1 MSEQNIN
8 GIISLP
14 LSTFDRTADGMMVE
28 YNRTFNNRRL
38 YDNDASLTPLYRG
51 FGTHYAFIWVTF
63 SFYFKSYSLAFI
75 PICFSCLL
83 ACLIDCLLACYLK
96 PKKRWDLHRKECQ

>member
-14 LSTFDRTADGMMVE
+14 LSTFDRTAMGMVE
-28 YNRTFNNRRL
+28 NNQTFHNRRL

-51 FGTHYAFIWVTF
+51 FGTHYAFIWVT
-63 SFYFKSYSLAFI
+63 I
-75 PICFSCLL
+75 
-83 ACLIDCLLACYLK
+83 
-96 PKKRWDLHRKECQ
+96 